1 MDTATD
7 TAPIAEIY
15 DPKHFEPRM
24 GIGGLLSRVKMALVD
39 ALDAELA
46 QFDISAAQYVILV
59 NLASGCDSSS
69 DLCRSVSYDPGAMTR
84 MLDRLERKGLIRRV
98 RCFEDRRVA
107 RLALAAAAGLV
118 LIHLGGLAQLAILTG
133 SGSGA
138 VRLGTLPFLA
148 GDLAKLVI
156 AVLLLWPTMRPVRA
170 RL

>member
-1 MDTATD
+1 MDTVTG
-7 TAPIAEIY
+7 TKPVTEIY
-15 DPKHFEPRM
+15 DPKRFDPRM
-24 GIGGLLSRVKMALVD
+24 GIGGLLSRVKMSLVD

-107 RLALAAAAGLV
+107 RLALTDEGKAVYPQLIERAATV
-118 LIHLGGLAQLAILTG
+118 LNRKLRGF
-133 SGSGA
+133 SPDE
-138 VRLGTLPFLA
+138 VRRLES
-148 GDLAKLVI
+148 
-156 AVLLLWPTMRPVRA
+156 LLQRMLMND
-170 RL
+170 